1 MLNPIETIENVR
13 QALGVALSDRKIV
26 IHALERNCN
35 RYPEIPGKPTSGCS
49 ECGLGEIFGKRYD
62 PETDYAT
69 LDGDCRAFKQK
80 QSEGALSITL
90 LGGELLQD
98 TVVKTLWPTQSELVN
113 RYHISPDAA
122 KRLKDYREKIG
133 KPIQAGTPMEM
144 WERDT
149 LLPVA
154 MIGNLGMIPHL
165 TSNFDL
171 LRPKKNKESRL
182 EEIVA
187 QLKIAGL
194 KLFNASWHSVPG
206 TALFQN
212 REYFENLVTAIK
224 YCEREAKIPVVF
236 TRVFRGFKAD
246 PDIFYWQ
253 REVANRYITNDIS
266 PVGIRK
272 EDRKTVFYAGN
283 QELKPTREEVEDLG
297 IFHLLNAMAGDQPRV
312 KTIFQAIFEGVLS
325 ETGWRC
331 DPNQEHFEFMDVT
344 EEGIR
349 SGVCSE
355 VRGEKVDTL
364 FPPEKTSRMSRR
376 ANLIREL
383 CPSCLSR
390 CYTYFEWRDFQK
402 DALHLWHYAQTAG
415 KIWRQMYGRERPFR
429 HLVMRAED
437 YLNPDLLK
445 RILQF
450 RFRYFA
456 QSLENGEVVTM
467 LRRSG
472 VDPFDI
478 LNRYFQEAVQPDDK
492 ISILQE
498 RFRDLAEFSD
508 ESSLQSRVL
517 RRVAMLKHFDPET
530 APIPWKYIWILR
542 REDKKDLD
550 YHYQKA
556 QAVLEGRDNPVFPN
570 KGTILAQIIN
580 LFFPKF
586 RLLLTMP
593 SSVVDC

>member
-1 MLNPIETIENVR
+1 MLNPLETAVNLK
-13 QALGVALSDRKIV
+13 QALNVAFSDRKIV
-26 IHALERNCN
+26 IHAVEQNCN
-35 RYPEIPGKPTSGCS
+35 RYPETAGKPTPACA
-49 ECGLGEIFGKRYD
+49 ECGLGESFGRKYD
-62 PETDYAT
+62 PKTDYST
-69 LDGDCRAFKQK
+69 LDGDRCAFVQK
-80 QSEGALSITL
+80 KKEGALSITL

-98 TVVKTLWPTQSELVN
+98 TVVKTPWPGLSELVD
-113 RYHISPDAA
+113 RYGVLPDTV
-122 KRLKDYREKIG
+122 KRLWEYREKIG
-133 KPIQAGTPMEM
+133 KPIMPAKPMEM
-144 WERDT
+144 WERDA

-154 MIGNLGMIPHL
+154 MIGSLGMIPHL

-171 LRPKKNKESRL
+171 LRPKKNKESRI
-182 EEIVA
+182 EEIIT

-206 TALFQN
+206 TTLNQN
-212 REYFENLVTAIK
+212 REYFEGQVAAIK
-224 YCEREAKIPVVF
+224 YCERVAKIPVVF

-246 PDIFYWQ
+246 PDIFIWQ
-253 REVANRYITNDIS
+253 REVANRYVTNDIS
-266 PVGIRK
+266 PAGIRSESK
-272 EDRKTVFYAGN
+272 KTVFYSGN
-283 QELKPTREEVEDLG
+283 QELKPTREEVEILG

-312 KTIFQAIFEGVLS
+312 KTIFQAIFEGVLA

-331 DPNQEHFEFMDVT
+331 DPDQEHFEFMDVT
-344 EEGIR
+344 ENGIR

-355 VRGEKVDTL
+355 VRGKVGVL
-364 FPPEKTSRMSRR
+364 FPSEESSRMSER

-402 DALHLWHYAQTAG
+402 DALHLWHYAQAAG

-456 QSLENGEVVTM
+456 QSLTNGEVVTM

-472 VDPFDI
+472 VNPFDI
-478 LNRYFQEAVQPDDK
+478 LNRYFHEAVRPDDK

-498 RFRDLAEFSD
+498 RFRSLAEFSD
-508 ESSLQSRVL
+508 ESSFQSRVL
-517 RRVAMLKHFDPET
+517 RRVAKLKHFDPSS
-530 APIPWKYIWILR
+530 APIPWKYIWVLR
-542 REDKKDLD
+542 REDQKDLD

-556 QAVLEGRDNPVFPN
+556 QAVLEGRDNPAFPRS
-570 KGTILAQIIN
+570 GTILAQIKN
-580 LFFPKF
+580 LFFPRPVF
-586 RLLLTMP
+586 IGYC
-593 SSVVDC
+593 DC